1 MLSRRFLRIKV
12 IKSLYSHLKSEG
24 TPLSVATKNLTNSID
39 STYQLY
45 FKMLA
50 LVPALAEYARERIE
64 IGLNKKL
71 PTYDDL
77 HPNYRFVEGK
87 VVSIFEHTEALTKRT
102 EKEGLDWSAQP
113 EVVRHIY
120 EQMIQSDFY
129 QKYMQAEGTSFRADL
144 SVVEEIFVQ
153 CVQDNE
159 MMEQALEEISIH
171 WADDLDYVLTMVVR
185 TLRALRPEAEQ
196 LALLPQFKNED
207 DEKFATDLFT
217 RAVVAH
223 SENIALLEKY
233 TQNWDMERI
242 AFMDI
247 IILSVAITELTQFPY
262 IPVKVSLDEYI
273 EISRYYSTLGS
284 PQFINGIL
292 DKAVTDLNESGK
304 INKMGRGLL

>member
-1 MLSRRFLRIKV
+1 M
-12 IKSLYSHLKSEG
+12 
-24 TPLSVATKNLTNSID
+24 SVATKNLTHSID

-45 FKMLA
+45 FQMLA

-77 HPNYRFVEGK
+77 HPNYRFVESN
-87 VVSIFEHTEALTKRT
+87 VISIFEHTESLTKRAA
-102 EKEGLDWSAQP
+102 KEGLDWDTHP
-113 EVVRHIY
+113 EVVRNIFDK
-120 EQMIQSDFY
+120 MTQSDFY
-129 QKYMQAEGTSFRADL
+129 QKYMQAERTSFRDEL

-159 MMEQALEEISIH
+159 MVEQALEDISIH

>member
-45 FKMLA
+45 LKMLA
-50 LVPALAEYARERIE
+50 LVPAIAEYARERIE

-77 HPNYRFVEGK
+77 HPNYRFVEGRII
-87 VVSIFEHTEALTKRT
+87 SIIERTEALTKRT

-120 EQMIQSDFY
+120 EQMVQSSFY
-129 QKYMQAEGTSFRADL
+129 QKYMQADKGSFRADL

-159 MMEQALEEISIH
+159 MMEQALEDISIH

-196 LALLPQFKNED
+196 LALLPQFKNEE

-217 RAVVAH
+217 RTSVGH
-223 SENIALLEKY
+223 SENMVLLERY

-247 IILSVAITELTQFPY
+247 ILLSAAITELTQFPY
-262 IPVKVSLDEYI
+262 IPIKVSLDEYI

-292 DKAVTDLNESGK
+292 DKALTDLNESGK